1 MNWTEVQQLFC
12 QNWKDSKDL
21 PFRLTSSKSV
31 SNGCFQGKVL
41 PSWKS
46 HYRCPREDGKILP
59 NRDHGLRNYPHF
71 SLIWR
76 AFLPSCKCQMAK
88 EWEILKFSGYTEPF
102 LLFSLQCPHTCRWRS
117 ASLTLEK
124 LDLFSKAAILC
135 QADNCDDKV
144 DRATKWWPIIPDEKE
159 QTLRENK
166 QWKGPFKTHNLC
178 NSKLEVG
185 LRISLSFE
193 NL

>member
-1 MNWTEVQQLFC
+1 MP
-12 QNWKDSKDL
+12 D
-21 PFRLTSSKSV
+21 
-31 SNGCFQGKVL
+31 GKGMRNPKILRVHRTFPVVFSPVPTHL
-41 PSWKS
+41 QMKIWKS
-46 HYRCPREDGKILP
+46 D
-59 NRDHGLRNYPHF
+59 
-71 SLIWR
+71 S
-76 AFLPSCKCQMAK
+76 
-88 EWEILKFSGYTEPF
+88 
-102 LLFSLQCPHTCRWRS
+102 
-117 ASLTLEK
+117 LEK

-135 QADNCDDKV
+135 QADNRDDKV
-144 DRATKWWPIIPDEKE
+144 DRATKWCLIIPDEKE